1 MCPMVRRKI
10 IPYNPKL
17 KMLARNL
24 RNNSTFSE
32 IILWH
37 ELKGKKMRGYDFHR
51 QKPLLNYIADFYCCE
66 LYLVIEL
73 DGITHIFDEVA
84 ERDERKEK
92 NLSKFGIK
100 VLRFYDD
107 EVLNDMENVLREIEA
122 YIDDFERGA

>member
-1 MCPMVRRKI
+1 MVRRKI
-10 IPYNPKL
+10 IPYNSKL
-17 KMLARNL
+17 KGLARNL

-84 ERDERKEK
+84 ERDERKERD
-92 NLSKFGIK
+92 LSKFGIK

-107 EVLNDMENVLREIEA
+107 EVLKDMENVLREIEA
-122 YIDDFERGA
+122 YIDDFERVV